1 MAGTN
6 LAEAKAHLSELVDLA
21 IAGEPQ
27 IIMRRGKPVAK
38 IVAIEQKRKPLDIDR
53 IRALTDGMKMGEEV
67 VSKMRDEARY

>member
-6 LAEAKAHLSELVDLA
+6 LAEAKAQLSALVDRA

-27 IIMRRGKPVAK
+27 IIMRRGKPVAQ

-53 IRALTDGMKMGEEV
+53 IRALTDSMKMGEEV

>member
-6 LAEAKAHLSELVDLA
+6 LADAKAQLSALVDRA

-38 IVAIEQKRKPLDIDR
+38 IVALEPERKPIDGEWLR
-53 IRALTDGMKMGEEV
+53 SVTKGMKMSEEV
-67 VSKMRDEARY
+67 VTKMREDSRY